1 MPCPP
6 CKSDCSSG
14 RALHY
19 HEVTRVKK
27 FEMFSNETVR
37 VSETSVLGVFTLI
50 VLSLNTALSSVPAA
64 LSSKERRRVLV
75 KFLTDVSVDR

>member
-1 MPCPP
+1 M
-6 CKSDCSSG
+6 
-14 RALHY
+14 
-19 HEVTRVKK
+19 
-27 FEMFSNETVR
+27 
-37 VSETSVLGVFTLI
+37 SETSLLGVFTLI